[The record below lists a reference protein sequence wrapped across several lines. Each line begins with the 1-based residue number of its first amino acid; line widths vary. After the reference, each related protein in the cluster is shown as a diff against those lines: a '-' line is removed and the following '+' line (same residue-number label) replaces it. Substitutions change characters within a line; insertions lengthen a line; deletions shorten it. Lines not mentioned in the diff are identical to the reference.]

1 MEDRTTEFQSLCA
14 SLPPAP
20 PKPPTANGASKSGSR
35 RDGIQ
40 KLRSFH
46 GLASEIS
53 KEIASTSAYLS
64 ELTRLVK
71 SSNKLVLTDGG
82 DDRVRWL
89 VKRIQDNMQF
99 LHEQIE
105 IAQDELQATRRTC
118 NKQASQEATNVVGQL
133 QHELVNASSDFKQIL
148 QVRTD
153 NLKQVQQRKTSLLSS
168 PSGTNHRDLEL
179 SSLLHKPKVY
189 DDVEDVPN
197 LDDNH
202 NAFATPHKSSAGIP
216 KLDLT
221 SVVRMQQQQQ
231 QQQQQ
236 QYGGETTS
244 SNDPFGGGIRN
255 RYSTNNNYQ
264 NDDQYYNTSQQ
275 QQSSSLPVYT
285 PAQLAQL
292 EEGTAEKQMQHQLIP
307 DQSYLRQRAE
317 AMTHVESNIAELGT
331 VFSKLATMV
340 QEHKELVQRVE
351 DNVDDAHSNITLSME
366 TLSQTLTNLR
376 TNKALFLKV
385 LSVVVIFIILFIT
398 FFA

>member
-1 MEDRTTEFQSLCA
+1 MEDRTSEFQSLCA

-20 PKPPTANGASKSGSR
+20 PKVPTSSGTTSKSVSSK
-35 RDGIQ
+35 DGIQ
-40 KLRSFH
+40 QLRSFH

-105 IAQDELQATRRTC
+105 FAQGELLATRRSC
-118 NKQASQEATNVVGQL
+118 SKQASQEATNVVGQL
-133 QHELVNASSDFKQIL
+133 QHDLVNASSDFKQIL

-153 NLKQVQQRKTSLLSS
+153 NLKQVQQRKTNLLSS
-168 PSGTNHRDLEL
+168 PSGNNHRDLEL

-197 LDDNH
+197 LDDNASTTT
-202 NAFATPHKSSAGIP
+202 NKSGFGIP

-221 SVVRMQQQQQ
+221 SVVRMQQQQ

-264 NDDQYYNTSQQ
+264 TNDQYYNSSQQ

-331 VFSKLATMV
+331 VFTKLATMV

-366 TLSQTLTNLR
+366 TLTQTLTNLR

>member
-1 MEDRTTEFQSLCA
+1 M
-14 SLPPAP
+14 PPAP
-20 PKPPTANGASKSGSR
+20 PKPPTSSGASKSVSS

-40 KLRSFH
+40 QLRSFH
-46 GLASEIS
+46 GLASDIS

-105 IAQDELQATRRTC
+105 GAQHELQATRRSC

-153 NLKQVQQRKTSLLSS
+153 NLKQVHQRKTSLLSS

-197 LDDNH
+197 LDDNN
-202 NAFATPHKSSAGIP
+202 NASATPHKSSVGIP

-221 SVVRMQQQQQ
+221 SVVRMK
-231 QQQQQ
+231 QQQQ

-264 NDDQYYNTSQQ
+264 NDGQYYNTSQQ

-366 TLSQTLTNLR
+366 TLTQTLTNLR